1 MADRDLIQIIEV
13 VNSIKDCDI
22 QKQTRVRTIV
32 DGKRIYTALAK
43 RLCPEKT
50 HEQIAE
56 AINVSHCSITH
67 YLKDFEELKQQTP
80 ELREAY
86 KFCLE
91 ICLNMLGKESN
102 NYMENI
108 LRAWQNLTTK
118 QQKIVSDLAIYM
130 LGQNKETENPQ
141 IISVE

>member
-1 MADRDLIQIIEV
+1 MNSDLNQIIEV

-22 QKQTRVRTIV
+22 QRKSRRRNSV
-32 DGKRIYTALAK
+32 DAKRIYTAVAK

-50 HEQIAE
+50 HYQIGE

-67 YLKDFEELKQQTP
+67 YIKNFEELKRREP
-80 ELREAY
+80 NLRDAY

-91 ICLNMLGKESN
+91 ICQNMLGKESN

-108 LRAWQNLTTK
+108 ILAWQNLTMK
-118 QQKIVSDLAIYM
+118 QQKIVSDLALYM
-130 LGQNKETENPQ
+130 LDQNKEIEH
-141 IISVE
+141 